1 MCPEADQ
8 WLSVFLRL
16 LADEQG
22 ALSVVKQ
29 FNIFPPTCDEPELAD
44 RACHLALRSA
54 TISYDQLRAASNVIS
69 AVGRTVMGWS
79 VVRSAR
85 MALW

>member
-8 WLSVFLRL
+8 WLAVFVRL

-29 FNIFPPTCDEPELAD
+29 FNIFPPNSDGPELETAPAIW
-44 RACHLALRSA
+44 R
-54 TISYDQLRAASNVIS
+54 YDQLRAASNVIS